1 MKKIIILL
9 TLILSI
15 SGFAYN
21 YYPALEYSKRQELY
35 EKYGDMTV
43 VGIIIIKGH
52 EKSIINEGA
61 LIIKSNRTN
70 RYNIYTYLSD
80 KEMYN
85 FLYNEKYQID
95 FDKIEHEYWL
105 LLKDFKLWLKD
116 SNFIWLTK
124 EEALKILKNN

>member
-1 MKKIIILL
+1 
-9 TLILSI
+9 
-15 SGFAYN
+15 
-21 YYPALEYSKRQELY
+21 
-35 EKYGDMTV
+35 MTV

-85 FLYNEKYQID
+85 FLYNEKYKID